1 MPGRVLGSDKDYVS
15 SEEGSRDPRK
25 GTGVTVQASLRR
37 RGVCN
42 TTGPLSQSPLVT
54 KPPAPGSLC
63 QARET
68 PSNSGGEKR
77 KRGTVCN

>member
-42 TTGPLSQSPLVT
+42 TTGPLSQSPLLLAHFV
-54 KPPAPGSLC
+54 KPGKPLPIL
-63 QARET
+63 E
-68 PSNSGGEKR
+68 ER
-77 KRGTVCN
+77 KGRGAVCN